1 MPVNYQEA
9 GIITFPSGKRKAV
22 DGKTRDQYSC
32 RLNAE
37 DEAQI
42 AELTERIFILS
53 YSIVLSRRYLDFLLS
68 TVEFGR
74 QPKSEVPLHREVEFL
89 GANKQF
95 GL

>member
-42 AELTERIFILS
+42 AEETQ
-53 YSIVLSRRYLDFLLS
+53 
-68 TVEFGR
+68 T
-74 QPKSEVPLHREVEFL
+74 
-89 GANKQF
+89 QF
-95 GL
+95 GGFSTEVSKLSVGE